1 VPKADDSLDPA
12 ADAPIEQLLPGARRV
27 VTVSAGV
34 QPGETVVI
42 VTDPARP
49 ADVAQ
54 ALAVAVTKAGASPI
68 LVTMPVVPSGAEPP
82 APVTAAMVA
91 ADVIL
96 APTSGAIYHTAALR
110 SATDAGARF
119 IAMTGYIKDVL
130 VRGGVFADFPAL
142 APRALRLTELL
153 TAASEAHVMAPGGT
167 DLIVRLDGRTAVPI
181 TGLVRNPGERSACP
195 DVESFIAPVE
205 ERAEGVVVV
214 DASASIAGVL
224 AEPIRL
230 VVRQGRAAAIEGG
243 PPAEAIRAA
252 LEAAE
257 TPSAYTLAEL
267 AFGLNPEG
275 IIRGVIVED
284 EGVAGTGH
292 VALGSNVFFGG
303 TSAAPI
309 HLDFVFHRPTLWLDG
324 VLVIEEGNPRD
335 W

>member
-1 VPKADDSLDPA
+1 MTTVDPA
-12 ADAPIEQLLPGARRV
+12 AGAPIEQLLPGARRV
-27 VTVSAGV
+27 VTVSAGI

-42 VTDPARP
+42 ITDPTRP
-49 ADVAQ
+49 AGVAQ
-54 ALAVAVTKAGASPI
+54 SLAVAATEVGASPI
-68 LVTMPVVPSGAEPP
+68 LVSMPFVPSGAEPP
-82 APVTAAMVA
+82 APVTAAMAA

-110 SATDAGARF
+110 TACEAGARF

-130 VRGGVFADFPAL
+130 VRGGVFADFPSL
-142 APRALRLTELL
+142 APKALRLTELL
-153 TAASEAHVMAPGGT
+153 TNASEARVTTPGGT
-167 DLIVRLDGRTAVPI
+167 DLTVRLDGRSAVPI
-181 TGLVRNPGERSACP
+181 TGLVRNSGERSACP
-195 DVESFIAPVE
+195 DVESFIAPLE
-205 ERAEGVVVV
+205 ESAEGTVVV

-230 VVRQGRAAAIEGG
+230 VVKRGKAVAIEGG
-243 PPAEAIRAA
+243 RPAEAIRAA
-252 LEAAE
+252 LEAAG

-267 AFGLNPEG
+267 AFGLNPQG

-292 VALGSNVFFGG
+292 VALGSNIFFGG

-324 VLVIEEGNPRD
+324 ALVIEDGNPRG